1 MYSERLIT
9 AASKWWG
16 NTLRSKPKHHI
27 LGPNDSNVLDQ
38 AAVDVF
44 SALLPKVP
52 ENKVRVFE
60 TELVFTIRAK
70 IMKHFSMFKNY
81 PDRITVDVDYNPCT
95 ALAQAAQKANFDPK
109 YLLPAKTCMW
119 ITEQGA
125 VSIRQGYE
133 APVIEYC
140 LLDGQ
145 LVRK

>member
-1 MYSERLIT
+1 MNWRTFSASPRRKLLESSCRASKSPGRESLCKMYSERLIT

-70 IMKHFSMFKNY
+70 I
-81 PDRITVDVDYNPCT
+81 
-95 ALAQAAQKANFDPK
+95 
-109 YLLPAKTCMW
+109 
-119 ITEQGA
+119 
-125 VSIRQGYE
+125 
-133 APVIEYC
+133 
-140 LLDGQ
+140 
-145 LVRK
+145 